1 MSAQPTFPSNTT
13 ANQPLDSD
21 SPPVQVVCLCAA
33 WCRTCDEYRPLFAQ
47 LQADFPHAQF
57 RWVDIEDEA
66 DLVDPIE
73 VDNFPTL
80 LIATHGQARFF
91 GFITPHIETLR
102 RLIQAQQDATATPLV
117 SPEIQALVRRLQI
130 NN

>member
-1 MSAQPTFPSNTT
+1 MSLQPTTLSNASTE
-13 ANQPLDSD
+13 QPLEPGT
-21 SPPVQVVCLCAA
+21 PPTQVACLCAA

-47 LQADFPHAQF
+47 LQADFPLAQF

-102 RLIQAQQDATATPLV
+102 RLIQAQQDATATPLANAD
-117 SPEIQALVRRLQI
+117 IQALAQRLQTNI
-130 NN
+130 

>member
-1 MSAQPTFPSNTT
+1 MPAQLDNLPPSFLPTAT
-13 ANQPLDSD
+13 ASLL
-21 SPPVQVVCLCAA
+21 VACLCAQ

-47 LQADFPHAQF
+47 LQTDFPQAQF

-80 LIATHGQARFF
+80 LIATQGQARFF

-102 RLIQAQQDATATPLV
+102 RLIQAQQDTTASPLANADV
-117 SPEIQALVRRLQI
+117 QALARRLQTHD
-130 NN
+130 